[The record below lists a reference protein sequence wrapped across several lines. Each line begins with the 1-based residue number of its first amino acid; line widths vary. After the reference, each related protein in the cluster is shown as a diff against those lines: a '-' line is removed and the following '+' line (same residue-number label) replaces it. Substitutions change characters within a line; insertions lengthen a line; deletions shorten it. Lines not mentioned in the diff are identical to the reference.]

1 MAFNCEN
8 NVENCVGMCNH
19 SWVHLGREGSEHL
32 LPGGVTIR
40 YGCGDVWVKK
50 ILEPITITKVRATN
64 DYWGVDPAPGIVKD
78 LYVQVVHH
86 VFPQQD
92 ITFEVRVEQEAT
104 RRMRAD
110 MEARHA
116 KEKRDAEE
124 AIKSRVLERKRIETE
139 RFEEAVRRSMAN
151 M

>member
-1 MAFNCEN
+1 
-8 NVENCVGMCNH
+8 
-19 SWVHLGREGSEHL
+19 
-32 LPGGVTIR
+32 
-40 YGCGDVWVKK
+40 
-50 ILEPITITKVRATN
+50 
-64 DYWGVDPAPGIVKD
+64 
-78 LYVQVVHH
+78 
-86 VFPQQD
+86 VFPAQD

-124 AIKSRVLERKRIETE
+124 AIKSRVLEHKRIEAE
-139 RFEEAVRRSMAN
+139 RFEKAVQLYMAN